1 MYNYPLLDIFW
12 TMFLFFC
19 WALWIWLVCWILID
33 IFRSDLGGWK
43 KAGWTVLVILVP
55 LIGVL
60 AYEIVHGDRLFRGRD
75 YSYSSG
81 AQARTMDDAYR
92 STGNSS
98 TYELS
103 KLADLHQRG
112 AISDAEYQRGKEKI
126 LS

>member
-1 MYNYPLLDIFW
+1 MTNYPLLDIFW

-33 IFRSDLGGWK
+33 IFRSDLSGWK
-43 KAGWTVLVILVP
+43 KAGWTLLVILVP
-55 LIGVL
+55 LIGVI

-75 YSYSSG
+75 YSYSDG
-81 AQARTMDDAYR
+81 AQARAMDDAYR
-92 STGNSS
+92 STANSS

-112 AISDAEYQRGKEKI
+112 AISDAEYARGKEKI

>member
-1 MYNYPLLDIFW
+1 MTNYPLLDIFW

-33 IFRSDLGGWK
+33 IFRSDLSGWK
-43 KAGWTVLVILVP
+43 KAGWTLLVILVP
-55 LIGVL
+55 LIGVI

-81 AQARTMDDAYR
+81 SQARAMDDAYQ

-98 TYELS
+98 AYELS

-112 AISDAEYQRGKEKI
+112 AISDAEYARGKEKI

>member
-1 MYNYPLLDIFW
+1 MTNYPLLDIFW

-19 WALWIWLVCWILID
+19 WVLWIWLVCWILID
-33 IFRSDLGGWK
+33 IFRSDLSGWK

-75 YSYSSG
+75 YAYSSG
-81 AQARTMDDAYR
+81 SQAQVMDDAYR